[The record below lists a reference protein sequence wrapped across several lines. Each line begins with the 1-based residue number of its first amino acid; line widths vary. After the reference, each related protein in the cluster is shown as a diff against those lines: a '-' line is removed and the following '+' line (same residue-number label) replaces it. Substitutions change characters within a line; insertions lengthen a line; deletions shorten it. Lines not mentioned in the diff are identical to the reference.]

1 MSLQVSAFACWI
13 HYRMDQNMP
22 MYLKADNTITYLS
35 THLGLDGWA
44 DAVAAVGMIELVR
57 VLDKST
63 RCLITLSNT
72 RLSN

>member
-35 THLGLDGWA
+35 THLGLDG
-44 DAVAAVGMIELVR
+44 
-57 VLDKST
+57 
-63 RCLITLSNT
+63 
-72 RLSN
+72 